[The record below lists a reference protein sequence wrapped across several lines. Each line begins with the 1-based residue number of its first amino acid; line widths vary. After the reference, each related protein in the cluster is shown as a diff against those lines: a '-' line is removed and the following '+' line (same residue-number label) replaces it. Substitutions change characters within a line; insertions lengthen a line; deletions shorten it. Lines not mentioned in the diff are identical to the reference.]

1 MRVALYTRVSTEDQ
15 VKEGTSLEVQR
26 EFLVSY
32 AKREGWEIYYP
43 EAGKIYEDDGYSGY
57 TRERP
62 ALKKLFADAKKK
74 KIDMVLVH
82 KIDRFSRNLRDLL
95 NLVDELEYL
104 NISLKSATEP
114 YDTSSSAGKMMFQQ
128 LGSFAEFE
136 RNRIKER
143 VFPGM
148 LKGVQR
154 GNWQGARYSP
164 YGYSYNKDAPDKERV
179 LKVVKE
185 EAEIVKLIYTMYLSG
200 QSTTQIAGY
209 LYKKGYKTR
218 SGGRFHT
225 KLVCDILKNQI
236 YIGKI
241 VWNTHYYDKKQK
253 TLKGYRYVKNEPSK
267 VITAEGK
274 HEAIISQNV
283 FDVVQKKLE
292 KNRKGVAVRKGCH
305 EYPLTGLLVCAKCG
319 HRFQGGR
326 CNGSRN
332 KKWERRYY
340 KCSGKGTHN
349 ADCHAPYL
357 HADKIESVVFTIFEF
372 ILSSPAL
379 KGKEIE
385 NIIAAANS
393 VHNEDIEK
401 EMVEWKVRLDVNLAK
416 QQRLSQIFTDGYL
429 AMEVF
434 KKQIEP
440 LRNEEREIKERL
452 QKLKVALIEREKSSE
467 YLNLLKAVV
476 NHFDYLEN
484 EVDIAGKKGL
494 LKLVFKSFIIKDGK
508 IKSFELFEP
517 FKGFYKRRVEFK
529 WEMEMQEVQENQW
542 VAKEEG
548 SVSQLLH
555 SAGRWCKY
563 RDIILAILKGLSDLE

>member
-1 MRVALYTRVSTEDQ
+1 MKVAIYTRVSTEDQ
-15 VKEGTSLEVQR
+15 AKEGTSLEVQR

-32 AKREGWEIYYP
+32 AKREGREIYYP
-43 EAGKIYEDDGYSGY
+43 EKDRIYEDDGYSGY
-57 TRERP
+57 SRERP

-74 KIDMVLVH
+74 KFDMVIVH

-148 LKGVQR
+148 LKGVEK

-164 YGYSYNKDAPDKERV
+164 YGYSYNKDAPGNERV

-185 EAEIVKLIYTMYLSG
+185 EAEIVNLIYTMYLSG

-218 SGGRFHT
+218 SEGRFHT

-253 TLKGYRYVKNEPSK
+253 TLKGYRYVKNDASK
-267 VITAEGK
+267 IVTAKGK
-274 HEAIISQNV
+274 HEAIISQDD
-283 FDVVQKKLE
+283 FDAVQKKLE
-292 KNRKGVAVRKGCH
+292 KNRKGVSVRKGCY
-305 EYPLTGLLVCAKCG
+305 EYPLTGLLICAKCG
-319 HRFQGGR
+319 HRFQGGI
-326 CNGSRN
+326 CTAHRN
-332 KKWERRYY
+332 KNWKRRYY

-357 HADKIESVVFTIFEF
+357 KADKIESEVFTIFEF
-372 ILSSPAL
+372 ILSSPVL

-385 NIIAAANS
+385 DIIEAASS
-393 VHNEDIEK
+393 VHNEEIERQ
-401 EMVEWKVRLDVNLAK
+401 MAEWQSKLDANLAK
-416 QQRLSQIFTDGYL
+416 QQRLSQIFTEGYL

-434 KKQIEP
+434 KRQNEP
-440 LRNEEREIKERL
+440 LRNEEREIKERI
-452 QKLKVALIEREKSSE
+452 QKLRVALIEREKSAE
-467 YLNLLKAVV
+467 YINMLRALV
-476 NHFDYLEN
+476 NHFDYIEN
-484 EVDIAGKKGL
+484 EMDIAGKKGL
-494 LKLVFKSFIIKDGK
+494 LKLVFKSIIIKEGK

-517 FKGFYKRRVEFK
+517 FKSFYEGGAEFK
-529 WEMEMQEVQENQW
+529 WETQEVKENQW

-555 SAGRWCKY
+555 SDAK
-563 RDIILAILKGLSDLE
+563 